1 MYILT
6 LKCRTFQVQEYCKY
20 VHLSIGWSTA
30 SIATYMYREYRF
42 PASGI
47 HATSARVHP
56 PYNTGCIGIE
66 TPGFIN
72 KMGKE
77 NRDLFI

>member
-1 MYILT
+1 
-6 LKCRTFQVQEYCKY
+6 
-20 VHLSIGWSTA
+20 
-30 SIATYMYREYRF
+30 MYREYRF